1 MDKKIIAGFVLIV
14 AIVLGGGIFLATRK
28 TGTAAGIT
36 TEAGN
41 EPEVLSS
48 TGIHWHPKLEIYVK
62 GEKIPLESDIGRKNS
77 EQPIHTHDEDF
88 LDGVIHLEFNG
99 RVTPDQVLLGRFFDI
114 WEKKFDWSE
123 GKVIMTVNGEENTE
137 LKNYVMRHEDEI
149 VLKFE

>member
-1 MDKKIIAGFVLIV
+1 MKTAFCALFLCLFTSIA
-14 AIVLGGGIFLATRK
+14 LGRTIQ
-28 TGTAAGIT
+28 AGD
-36 TEAGN
+36 
-41 EPEVLSS
+41 V
-48 TGIHWHPKLEIYVK
+48 LEIYVK